1 MDENLKI
8 LILGLGSEILMDDGI
23 GVRIVNDLKTRN
35 NNPALIYKTT
45 ILGGWDLLE
54 EIKDFDILCII
65 DGIKTKNGIPG
76 DIYRYSLENFRETL
90 HLSNVH
96 DSDFK
101 ETLRL
106 GNKIG
111 LKLPTI
117 IRIIAIE
124 IEEDT
129 LFGSKLTG
137 TLEENY
143 GQILEAIET
152 YIDAFIQIF
161 TEKLV
166 LN

>member
-8 LILGLGSEILMDDGI
+8 LILGLGSDILMDDGI
-23 GVRIVNDLKTRN
+23 GVKIVNDLKSKSDKPN
-35 NNPALIYKTT
+35 LIYKTS

-54 EIKDFDILCII
+54 EIKGFDALCII

-76 DIYRYSLENFRETL
+76 DIFRFSLANFRETL

-101 ETLRL
+101 ETLIL

-111 LKLPTI
+111 LKLPRI
-117 IRIIAIE
+117 IRIIAVE

-129 LFGSKLTG
+129 IFGSKLTSK
-137 TLEENY
+137 LEENY
-143 GQILEAIET
+143 EQIVEAIET
-152 YIDAFIQIF
+152 YIVAFIQIF
-161 TEKLV
+161 SEKFV